1 MEYTRSMGDYYETF
15 EGTPEEIAELL
26 KLMPDGITE
35 AGVVEIAEGDID
47 KIVEKIAKQMEEKM
61 NRINCTQ
68 LGL

>member
-1 MEYTRSMGDYYETF
+1 
-15 EGTPEEIAELL
+15 
-26 KLMPDGITE
+26 MPDGITE